1 MNRLEDAEQSLRQSL
16 EQQNKPI
23 QRALREAVLG
33 SVLREQGRFEEAI
46 ACNERLAS
54 LRAGDWNTAREIA
67 RVLLQQGTQSREAL
81 QQARK
86 GVEFCETRKPRVLQ
100 HVAVDLQ
107 EEVRDE
113 GMAESLALLA
123 WAEAVNAA
131 NPVKVE
137 DLIVKARR
145 HVPKNPECHV
155 SSVALI
161 HYYSGR
167 AYAALGKTEK
177 AVSEFE
183 CAARLDPK
191 GNSGVWRKPPSPCR
205 PTPRPKRK
213 HTLPLIGSDR
223 LLPRAAVAREGS
235 KTGLA
240 SGRVSVLSGHRR
252 VRRFFEWSPVT
263 IVRAADPRQ
272 GRLSG
277 RRTFTL
283 KTSDSWGRYQECL
296 MGPLSCFGRCRYS
309 QALRSDARRAE

>member
-1 MNRLEDAEQSLRQSL
+1 VAFRLFALAALLGVGLWGLLQYWNRWFRSVASAAYAAYGRGDYEGQLREAERLRTWAPAEYLFYRGIALFEMNRLEDAEQSLRQSL

-46 ACNERLAS
+46 ACYERLAN

-100 HVAVDLQ
+100 HVAMDLQ

-161 HYYSGR
+161 HYYCGR
-167 AYAALGKTEK
+167 AYVALGKTEQ

-183 CAARLDPK
+183 CAARFDPK
-191 GNSGVWRKPPSPCR
+191 GNSGRLAKAALAVSSD
-205 PTPRPKRK
+205 TAPK
-213 HTLPLIGSDR
+213 
-223 LLPRAAVAREGS
+223 A
-235 KTGLA
+235 
-240 SGRVSVLSGHRR
+240 
-252 VRRFFEWSPVT
+252 
-263 IVRAADPRQ
+263 
-272 GRLSG
+272 
-277 RRTFTL
+277 
-283 KTSDSWGRYQECL
+283 
-296 MGPLSCFGRCRYS
+296 
-309 QALRSDARRAE
+309 